1 MPFVITCRAWK
12 ALFKA
17 KETTKQTKKKLA
29 KLESKERKKKEVT
42 KDTVGTSNIKKNQQ

>member
-17 KETTKQTKKKLA
+17 KEKNLLNWK
-29 KLESKERKKKEVT
+29 ERERKKK
-42 KDTVGTSNIKKNQQ
+42 